1 MHGVEA
7 ARLVVSTKNYEF
19 LSSHCGCR
27 MVRTWFWGRSNN
39 VGCCPYPAS
48 HVQYTNSVEPLGTTD
63 TAKKN
68 QLVRRREECRRVA
81 ATTRWN
87 VPRCGRRVPKHD
99 FRVENAESIA
109 GGNLFLF
116 GSFPF
121 DRINGFSPKGNNLL
135 PAGDVGSGMPL
146 PSLSS
151 AVDGFV
157 PRTSVLGII
166 NVHIRQDDRI
176 ALGIKGLSS
185 VHQNP
190 AIRHSRHGVPPSRG
204 GCGIGKRAG
213 SGRTRACTGCCNHI
227 YSNGGNVL
235 RGILVVRVTVCHVG
249 IGIGRAQS
257 HVYNATIVGILD
269 GGNRILAA
277 LIAIA
282 IENVLNRGTWC
293 THARDQIVCLW
304 SNAMLVHQRW
314 CAALVEMVGI
324 CVDLCQ
330 LGGLTGLA
338 QADGRKRVVVH
349 SIATS
354 FRIGVCGNLGNFGN
368 DVSFATGFLVV
379 LCALLG
385 IGFSRLLTAL
395 VSVLVERKCLL
406 SR

>member
-63 TAKKN
+63 TTKQN

-109 GGNLFLF
+109 GDNLFLF

-157 PRTSVLGII
+157 PRTSILGII

-176 ALGIKGLSS
+176 ALSIKGLSS
-185 VHQNP
+185 VHQNL
-190 AIRHSRHGVPPSRG
+190 AIRHFRHGVSPSRG

-213 SGRTRACTGCCNHI
+213 SGRTRTCTGCCNHI

-235 RGILVVRVTVCHVG
+235 HGILVVRVTVCHVG
-249 IGIGRAQS
+249 IG
-257 HVYNATIVGILD
+257 VGI
-269 GGNRILAA
+269 GIS
-277 LIAIA
+277 I
-282 IENVLNRGTWC
+282 GT
-293 THARDQIVCLW
+293 L
-304 SNAMLVHQRW
+304 
-314 CAALVEMVGI
+314 
-324 CVDLCQ
+324 
-330 LGGLTGLA
+330 
-338 QADGRKRVVVH
+338 VVVARVLGNCSDVAGAAVVLLQTAGAAFYVRRGQH
-349 SIATS
+349 CQDFLFCVVVLFRALDNVQILRFVAPIWRNRRLGVIKVVFWKLFAGR
-354 FRIGVCGNLGNFGN
+354 FRIDFVR
-368 DVSFATGFLVV
+368 
-379 LCALLG
+379 
-385 IGFSRLLTAL
+385 RLA
-395 VSVLVERKCLL
+395 SQ
-406 SR
+406 